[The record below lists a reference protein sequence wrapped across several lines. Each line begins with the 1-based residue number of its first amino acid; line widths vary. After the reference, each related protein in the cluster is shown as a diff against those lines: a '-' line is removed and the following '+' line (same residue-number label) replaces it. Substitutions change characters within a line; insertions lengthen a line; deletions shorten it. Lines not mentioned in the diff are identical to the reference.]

1 MRYWSAVTTIGLLAL
16 GTALNAPGSAQDKSD
31 IKLDIVK
38 YDGLK
43 DAVTRNRGKVVLVDF
58 WGTT

>member
-1 MRYWSAVTTIGLLAL
+1 MRTLLSLATLSAALLCAAL
-16 GTALNAPGSAQDKSD
+16 PGAAQEKGDAK
-31 IKLDIVK
+31 IDIVK

-58 WGTT
+58 WGTL

>member
-1 MRYWSAVTTIGLLAL
+1 MRLFCLLMLSASTMFVAL
-16 GTALNAPGSAQDKSD
+16 PGSAQDKGD
-31 IKLDIVK
+31 VKVEIVK

-58 WGTT
+58 WGTL